1 MEYRFA
7 EGNPDRLPAL
17 AAELIA
23 LKPDVI
29 VAGGIQVVPAAKAAT
44 PTIPIVAPAMLDPV
58 GTGLI
63 TSLGRPGGNLTGFSI
78 ESSLEHSAKKLQ
90 LLKEAVPPVRR
101 IAVVWNPGAP
111 GHKPQFNE
119 AQRLAPAMN
128 LTLQSVEVRGPGD
141 WDRIRS
147 VLVQGRP
154 EALDVWPDAVVQGHL
169 RAILD
174 FAATRKLPVV
184 SGARE
189 VTERGGLLSYATDYA
204 DLYRRAGRYVDRVL
218 RGAKPADFPV
228 EQPTKFEL
236 ALNLKTARV
245 LGLTLPPA
253 VLMRADVTI
262 ERLTALASRA
272 EP

>member
-1 MEYRFA
+1 
-7 EGNPDRLPAL
+7 
-17 AAELIA
+17 
-23 LKPDVI
+23 
-29 VAGGIQVVPAAKAAT
+29 
-44 PTIPIVAPAMLDPV
+44 
-58 GTGLI
+58 
-63 TSLGRPGGNLTGFSI
+63 
-78 ESSLEHSAKKLQ
+78 
-90 LLKEAVPPVRR
+90 
-101 IAVVWNPGAP
+101 
-111 GHKPQFNE
+111 
-119 AQRLAPAMN
+119 MN
-128 LTLQSVEVRGPGD
+128 LTLQSVEARGPGD

-218 RGAKPADFPV
+218 RGAKPADLPV

-262 ERLTALASRA
+262 E
-272 EP
+272 